1 MGLDYTISLELL
13 DKESG
18 IKQFEETICYWR
30 KCWNV
35 SKTIHEMF
43 TDNKN
48 TVPDKYKYID
58 TEYTKINAPT
68 IIGKVSSYI
77 FKCVNNVSINDD
89 LWKSDIWESVIVRD
103 RTIRNMANLLALEEW
118 LTNTENYEAL
128 NIACN
133 DNSLSPMCTWYETF
147 CKNPDKYVIVIESDF
162 SY

>member
-35 SKTIHEMF
+35 SKIIHEIF
-43 TDNKN
+43 TNNKN

-58 TEYTKINAPT
+58 TDYTKLNVPT
-68 IIGKVSSYI
+68 IVDKVCSYML
-77 FKCVNNVSINDD
+77 KCISEVSIDDD
-89 LWKSDIWESVIVRD
+89 LWRSDIWNNVIVRD
-103 RTIRNMANLLALEEW
+103 RTIRNMANLLALKEW
-118 LTNTENYEAL
+118 LVNTENYEAL
-128 NIACN
+128 NIAC
-133 DNSLSPMCTWYETF
+133 DNPRSHMCAWYDTF
-147 CKNPDKYVIVIESDF
+147 CENRDKYVIVIESDF